1 MTPEELRALMAY
13 LEDRVRLAPVAEEA
27 ATPVAITFQAPTA
40 EEMIAAGLNAE
51 GARRILR
58 VPWWEEMVEDI
69 EETPDMCDPDDSP
82 QQVLEY
88 AKDVV
93 SEYVRKRFPLE
104 EE

>member
-1 MTPEELRALMAY
+1 
-13 LEDRVRLAPVAEEA
+13 VRLATVTGEAETPEA
-27 ATPVAITFQAPTA
+27 ETPETAAPEAETPVAITFQAPTE
-40 EEMIAAGLNAE
+40 EEMIAAGLAAE
-51 GARRILR
+51 GVRRILR
-58 VPWWEEMVEDI
+58 VPWWDEMVEEI

-104 EE
+104 EG